1 MAEQHQTA
9 LIRKHLRRREVTGQV
24 RFLTFSCHRRR
35 PLFASA
41 PIREV
46 FVDALKAA
54 RAAHRFQLYGWVLM
68 PEHVH
73 LLIRPNHDA
82 ADVPTILRS
91 IKQPVAQRTVQRW
104 RELNARVLSRL
115 AVSQGR
121 ARFWQAGGGF
131 DRNVRDQAEFLRELF
146 YIHRNPVTRGLV
158 FRPGDWV
165 WSSARWYLGQ
175 SLRPAIDAD
184 SRLTEWVRVHLAR
197 AGHVLEQSPRPPSP
211 NLPASDRAHTAAPPE
226 H

>member
-1 MAEQHQTA
+1 MAAAPNTSPV
-9 LIRKHLRRREVTGQV
+9 RKRLRRREVIGQV
-24 RFLTFSCHRRR
+24 RFLTFSCHRRL

-46 FVDALKAA
+46 FVDALA
-54 RAAHRFQLYGWVLM
+54 AAHATHRFRLYGWVLM

-73 LLIRPNHDA
+73 LLIRPDHDA
-82 ADVPTILRS
+82 ADVATILRS

-121 ARFWQAGGGF
+121 TRFWQAGGGF
-131 DRNVRDQAEFLRELF
+131 DRNVRDADEFRRELL
-146 YIHRNPVTRGLV
+146 YIHSNPVKRGLV
-158 FRPGDWV
+158 FRPADWM
-165 WSSARWYLGQ
+165 WSSARWYLGIP
-175 SLRPAIDAD
+175 SRPEIDAD
-184 SRLTEWVRVHLAR
+184 SRLTEWVRVQLLR
-197 AGHVLEQSPRPPSP
+197 AGHA
-211 NLPASDRAHTAAPPE
+211 LPALAEPSLPLPAAPGSYAPGTPR